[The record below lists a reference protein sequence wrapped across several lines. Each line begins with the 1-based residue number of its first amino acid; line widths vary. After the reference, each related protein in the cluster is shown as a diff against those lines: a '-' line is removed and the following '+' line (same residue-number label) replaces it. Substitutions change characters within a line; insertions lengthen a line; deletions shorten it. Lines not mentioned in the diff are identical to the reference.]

1 MATHDSDKNRQVSD
15 ANLQERRGCAFFI
28 QWLLCW
34 LYTILCALLGRFF
47 PQLCKLRE
55 QACRFVVP
63 PTTALAAPV
72 DCTEGAFSEFPP
84 ASGMAAYL
92 VSIRGKAFGGG
103 FTGYK
108 LGYRTGS
115 SGAFIENDAKIIY
128 PNNQTN
134 ATLGAGFFTTP
145 IGNPTVNGLLG
156 RLNASLLT
164 EGHYE
169 IQLRVAVGGTTR
181 VQGFDLEREYVEIGT
196 VNGMVAPNPM
206 DETSQLPE
214 VAGGAIT
221 ITGSADS
228 GGCADKRVDT
238 FTLEVA
244 EGFLSEAAIIALPAA
259 ARTPLI
265 LPVDYTT
272 DPVFATMPRPRLG
285 ELTIRIFHDTCT
297 IGPFTFD
304 CGKTAATPWDSSV
317 GGAGTT
323 NRFNI
328 PGRNGRH
335 TLLLTVRFSDG
346 TTAHESQQVWLDNR
360 IPVAWIG
367 KILQVKGG
375 VETDVSGCKPI
386 SKANGTLLRLKGVA
400 LDPLILPT
408 PTQPAEA
415 ATAPNNNF
423 GGYSVAYSEDG
434 LSTFLAITAS
444 GPGPIGT
451 VGIDT
456 TTGQTLLD
464 MTSPVEAPSIT
475 TDGLLA
481 EWDISALDPCAY
493 VVRVSVNDTT
503 VVSSSGNHTNEFF
516 YALTITA

>member
-1 MATHDSDKNRQVSD
+1 MATNESVTSREIRD
-15 ANLQERRGCAFFI
+15 ANLTERRGCAWFI

-47 PQLCKLRE
+47 PQFCRLRE
-55 QACRFVVP
+55 QACQFVVP
-63 PTTALAAPV
+63 PTTALTAPA
-72 DCTEGAFSEFPP
+72 DCTEGVFSEFPP
-84 ASGMAAYL
+84 ASGRAAYL
-92 VSIRGKAFGGG
+92 VTIRGKAFGGS

-134 ATLGAGFFTTP
+134 AALGAGFFTTP
-145 IGNPTVNGLLG
+145 VGSPTVNGVLG
-156 RLNASLLT
+156 HLNASLLT

-181 VQGFDLEREYVEIGT
+181 VLGFDLERDYVEIRT
-196 VNGMVAPNPM
+196 VNGMVVPNPM
-206 DETSQLPE
+206 DENSQLPE
-214 VAGGAIT
+214 AAGGSIT

-228 GGCADKRVDT
+228 GGCADKRVDA
-238 FTLEVA
+238 FTLEFA
-244 EGFLSEAAIIALPAA
+244 EGFLSEAAIIALPPA
-259 ARTPLI
+259 ARTTFI
-265 LPVDYTT
+265 TVDYTT

-304 CGKTAATPWDSSV
+304 CGTTASMPWDSAV
-317 GGAGTT
+317 GGGGAT

-335 TLLLTVRFSDG
+335 TFLLTVRFSDG

-360 IPVAWIG
+360 IPVAWVG
-367 KILQVKGG
+367 QILQVHSDGT
-375 VETDVSGCKPI
+375 ETDVSGCKPI
-386 SKANGTLLRLKGVA
+386 SKANGTRLRLMGVA

-408 PTQPAEA
+408 PTQPAAA

-434 LSTFLAITAS
+434 LSTFLPITTA
-444 GPGPIGT
+444 GPGPIGG
-451 VGIDT
+451 VAIDG
-456 TTGQTLLD
+456 TTGETLLD
-464 MTSPVEAPSIT
+464 ATSPVGAPSIT

-493 VVRVSVNDTT
+493 IVQLSVNDTT
-503 VVSSSGNHTNEFF
+503 VVSSSGSHSNEFF